1 MVKAVE
7 EEKGEAWAAFPTRR
21 GDRGRD
27 MVLYIAREKTGM
39 TLRELGQAAGG
50 MDYAALSEAVLRLNR
65 RLKKDAALRNA
76 LHRTEV
82 LLIV

>member
-1 MVKAVE
+1 
-7 EEKGEAWAAFPTRR
+7 
-21 GDRGRD
+21 
-27 MVLYIAREKTGM
+27 M